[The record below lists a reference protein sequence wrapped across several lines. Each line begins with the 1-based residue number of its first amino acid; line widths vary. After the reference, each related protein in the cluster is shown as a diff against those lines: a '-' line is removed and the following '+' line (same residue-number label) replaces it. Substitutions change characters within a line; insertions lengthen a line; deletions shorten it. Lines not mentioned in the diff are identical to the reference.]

1 MENLLDY
8 LIYALMGHNVSVI
21 KGTSNVTGKRQWTL
35 TFEERVCIVLD
46 ESDLH
51 VIRYLY
57 DVRSM
62 DDDDRARYEKLFSL
76 CV

>member
-8 LIYALMGHNVSVI
+8 LIYALMGHDVSVS
-21 KGTSNVTGKRQWTL
+21 KGKSNVTGKRQWTL
-35 TFEERVCIVLD
+35 TFEESVHIVLD

-57 DVRSM
+57 EVRTM
-62 DDDDRARYEKLFSL
+62 DDDDRARYQKLFLL

>member
-8 LIYALMGHNVSVI
+8 LIYALMGHDVSAS

-35 TFEERVCIVLD
+35 TFEGRVHIVLD
-46 ESDLH
+46 EYDLH
-51 VIRYLY
+51 TI
-57 DVRSM
+57 RSM
-62 DDDDRARYEKLFSL
+62 YEVRNMDNEDRARYKKLFSL